1 MTSFTKHRRQP
12 TGKSL
17 VRPKLKVTCLL
28 GSVQADLLQNG
39 YVYFWSLKSGH
50 CQKMIAESPCY
61 GIVNYKQMT
70 ALSVWCFPS
79 VPHPPMVLPS
89 LRISSRAQM
98 WECRHAESQL
108 AAPATTQSAFWNMAF
123 FSVYWFLSRPNLIW
137 GNRGGGNHSSGR
149 PSVPNSSGD
158 RSGEMH
164 EFHMG
169 GVWHKSAFENV
180 GWIWL
185 KRLQSTVKHIA
196 FGVPGS
202 GSDQCAVVLFYC
214 GIFFSPFPFWNIR
227 ITYITFL

>member
-50 CQKMIAESPCY
+50 RQKVIAESPCC

-70 ALSVWCFPS
+70 ALSVRCFPS

-137 GNRGGGNHSSGR
+137 GSRGGGNHSSGR

-169 GVWHKSAFENV
+169 GGSVAQ
-180 GWIWL
+180 
-185 KRLQSTVKHIA
+185 KRLWKCWLNLIKATAEHRETHC
-196 FGVPGS
+196 FR
-202 GSDQCAVVLFYC
+202 CT
-214 GIFFSPFPFWNIR
+214 R
-227 ITYITFL
+227 